1 MSFLGWHLAQYI
13 EIEQQQQ
20 QQKGGKGKNSVRW
33 DSCLRLCLS
42 TSTRGRS
49 SYIDQFFEVNK
60 ESTSLHNISKEQQ
73 SDKHIRNKNLGI
85 KNDENRKLKR

>member
-13 EIEQQQQ
+13 EIEQQQ

-49 SYIDQFFEVNK
+49 SYIDQFFAVNK

-73 SDKHIRNKNLGI
+73 RDKHIRNKNLGI

>member
-1 MSFLGWHLAQYI
+1 MGWHLAQYI
-13 EIEQQQQ
+13 EIEQQQ

-49 SYIDQFFEVNK
+49 SYIDQFFAVNK